1 MHDALKCVQTNR
13 KKTQKRNLLLKTE
26 IRESDVEFALI
37 ISSFTKPGM
46 PGCARKTVDLR
57 LSVSLCCVFPVFTT
71 AMHQACVRPRTFC
84 ICFCFSREVKRVAP

>member
-46 PGCARKTVDLR
+46 PGFARKTGFKAQCLPLLCV
-57 LSVSLCCVFPVFTT
+57 SGFYHCNAPSLCASQNLLHLFLF
-71 AMHQACVRPRTFC
+71 QSGR
-84 ICFCFSREVKRVAP
+84 